1 MASTTGTVRQ
11 PVRSAAAVRPRRP
24 PLWVSAVVVVGALGV
39 ISLSYSALFDPQT
52 MLGHGQQV
60 TAAARVWAHYAA
72 AYDAALA
79 IALIAFLAARAYQV
93 LAGVLLQAAIAETL
107 LAVVG
112 YTAHRPEQIA
122 ADLLLIAAFVFAA
135 VRLSR
140 YPSHDSAR

>member
-11 PVRSAAAVRPRRP
+11 PVRSTAASRPRRP

-107 LAVVG
+107 LAMVG
-112 YTAHRPEQIA
+112 YTSHRPEQIA
-122 ADLLLIAAFVFAA
+122 ADLLLIAAFIFAA

-140 YPSHDSAR
+140 YPSHDAAR